1 MSFHSPSFRSCFGM
15 IPEFYYADFP
25 RQFRLRKRE
34 RSSSYVT
41 DDEDENGRK
50 GHVRKERNHS
60 KTASYSPQR
69 HAKCGSESLTFRY
82 TSRINPD
89 YTESDI
95 RIAFLRPSGST

>member
-1 MSFHSPSFRSCFGM
+1 M

-50 GHVRKERNHS
+50 GQVRKERNSS
-60 KTASYSPQR
+60 KTASKEVFLATIKYSR
-69 HAKCGSESLTFRY
+69 KNYFAFCGK
-82 TSRINPD
+82 
-89 YTESDI
+89 
-95 RIAFLRPSGST
+95 